1 MVDEERF
8 AETDQLWRDKR
19 GVVVRVISYD
29 RQERQ
34 VFFIRPSWPNDIC
47 TVPKWL
53 FEKFFRKYEGKGE
66 G

>member
-1 MVDEERF
+1 MDEDRF
-8 AETDQLWRDKR
+8 VETNQPYRDQR

-29 RQERQ
+29 RQERRII
-34 VFFIRPSWPNDIC
+34 FMRPNYPHPC
-47 TVPKWL
+47 CVPKWY